1 MYEEYFVK
9 PNSPKSHMLLHT
21 EHKLEGFK
29 VKKLHVKNIKYVKKY
44 QSVIDKEL
52 TNGYT
57 KTIETNKNS
66 QEDNQHGDKEKENA
80 VPEIIDNVEALEAKM
95 KAMREAQKNL
105 LLTHRNR

>member
-1 MYEEYFVK
+1 
-9 PNSPKSHMLLHT
+9 ML
-21 EHKLEGFK
+21 
-29 VKKLHVKNIKYVKKY
+29 KKY
-44 QSVIDKEL
+44 QICEKYQNVIDKEL